1 MEGLLT
7 ALQILTSLAVISL
20 CVVVVDSVVKL
31 RRFARK
37 LGKTSTEA
45 VENIAELT
53 RMAREK
59 ELPYRADESLAEA
72 RRVMGELSDLTRRA
86 RESLANL
93 DRLLADEAVKSA
105 PGKIMDLVTR
115 GNDLV
120 AQAQEVVNR
129 LNAILKGPADTAA
142 MVTQSVRPMVEDARE
157 KVDLLRSL
165 FTALA
170 AGVSA
175 GWDDLRSG
183 SQADGETREED

>member
-20 CVVVVDSVVKL
+20 CVVVVDSVAKL

-59 ELPYRADESLAEA
+59 ELPHRADEALAEA
-72 RRVMGELSDLTRRA
+72 RRVMGELTRRA

-105 PGKIMDLVTR
+105 PGQIVDLVAR

-120 AQAQEVVNR
+120 TQAQQAVDR
-129 LNAILKGPADTAA
+129 LNAVLKAPADTAA

-183 SQADGETREED
+183 AEDTGEPGEEA

>member
-1 MEGLLT
+1 
-7 ALQILTSLAVISL
+7 LQILTSLAVISL
-20 CVVVVDSVVKL
+20 CVVVVDSVAKL

-59 ELPYRADESLAEA
+59 ELPHRADEALAEA
-72 RRVMGELSDLTRRA
+72 RRVMGELPDLTRRA

-105 PGKIMDLVTR
+105 PGQIVDLVAR

-120 AQAQEVVNR
+120 TQAQQAVDR
-129 LNAILKGPADTAA
+129 LNAVLKAPADTAA

-183 SQADGETREED
+183 AEDTGEPGEEA

>member
-7 ALQILTSLAVISL
+7 ALQILTSLAVIFL
-20 CVVVVDSVVKL
+20 CLVTVDSVAKL

-53 RMAREK
+53 RMARER
-59 ELPYRADESLAEA
+59 ELPHRADDALEEV
-72 RRVMGELSDLTRRA
+72 RRAAGELSSLAGRM
-86 RESLANL
+86 RESLDHL
-93 DRLLADEAVKSA
+93 DRLLADDAVKSA
-105 PGKIMDLVTR
+105 PGQITDLVAR

-120 AQAQEVVNR
+120 TQAQEAVDR
-129 LNAILKGPADTAA
+129 LNAVLKAPADAA
-142 MVTQSVRPMVEDARE
+142 AVVTQSVLPMVDDARE

-175 GWDDLRSG
+175 GWDELRG
-183 SQADGETREED
+183 GAQAAGDPGEEA

>member
-20 CVVVVDSVVKL
+20 CVVVVDSVAKL

-59 ELPYRADESLAEA
+59 ELPHRADEALAEA
-72 RRVMGELSDLTRRA
+72 RRVMGELPDLTRRA

-105 PGKIMDLVTR
+105 PGQIVDLVAR

-120 AQAQEVVNR
+120 TQAQQAVDR
-129 LNAILKGPADTAA
+129 LNAVLKAPADTAA

-165 FTALA
+165 FNALA
-170 AGVSA
+170 A
-175 GWDDLRSG
+175 
-183 SQADGETREED
+183 